1 MTGLP
6 AVPHRGRHG
15 CDTPHRP
22 EDGCPKAFVEY
33 RENRLLAQET
43 ILNMTVEANSV
54 ADRDPQAASVLLKMA
69 ADLAAQVYI
78 ADEKYAAE
86 GEYVYARNAIGELL
100 IALVERCRRNG
111 WQVAA

>member
-1 MTGLP
+1 MDL
-6 AVPHRGRHG
+6 VPHNGRNG
-15 CDTPHRP
+15 CGTPHRP
-22 EDGCPKAFVEY
+22 DQPCKTNRAADEY
-33 RENRLLAQET
+33 RDNRLLAVET

-54 ADRDPQAASVLLKMA
+54 ADRDPQAASSLLRMA

-86 GEYVYARNAIGELL
+86 GEYTYARNAIGTLL

-111 WQVAA
+111 WEVAA